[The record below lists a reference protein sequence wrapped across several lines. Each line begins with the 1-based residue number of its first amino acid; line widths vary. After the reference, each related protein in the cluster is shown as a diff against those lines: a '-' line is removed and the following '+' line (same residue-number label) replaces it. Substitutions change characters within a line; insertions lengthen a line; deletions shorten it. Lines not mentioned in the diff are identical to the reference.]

1 MILFSRY
8 LASHLQTEP
17 EERTVAA
24 EQGVPFELKVRVK
37 NTGRVPVGRFAIK
50 TVSGRAGKK
59 KKYRNR
65 DGDPVRRIHWNQTA
79 RTGTVCV
86 EKGVQRESLLTVTGR
101 EQFGIL
107 F

>member
-59 KKYRNR
+59 KKYRNMTFTGADTGMAIR
-65 DGDPVRRIHWNQTA
+65 CGGSTGIRLQGQERCVWRR
-79 RTGTVCV
+79 
-86 EKGVQRESLLTVTGR
+86 EYRESPSLL
-101 EQFGIL
+101 
-107 F
+107 